1 MTNKSQR
8 QMFWNVWDIASR
20 SQQSPGDDFCHL
32 GSATI
37 NQRHSQWDGEMASG
51 TAEKRGS
58 RQQCRGQQNRRNY
71 TVREHTAESQL
82 VADWLRIGRTLLVVT
97 MGQKMAMPLFLA
109 VADFF
114 ISTLKALSRVGKGKS
129 RST

>member
-1 MTNKSQR
+1 
-8 QMFWNVWDIASR
+8 
-20 SQQSPGDDFCHL
+20 
-32 GSATI
+32 
-37 NQRHSQWDGEMASG
+37 MASG
-51 TAEKRGS
+51 TAEKRGR
-58 RQQCRGQQNRRNY
+58 RQQCRGQQNRRDY

-82 VADWLRIGRTLLVVT
+82 VADWLRICRTLLVVT